1 MKRINFILDHLEKYK
16 LKLLL
21 LVLVT
26 VIYAGMNLISSLML
40 SFVIDN
46 VIDDKP
52 IKMTIM
58 KMLAGVL
65 GGVENIREHLYIL
78 ALVMILINFMVMVL
92 LRYRQS
98 TQGVISENLVA
109 NIRNNLYHHLQEL
122 PYAYHVKAKTGELI
136 QKCTSDV
143 DMIRRFFAG
152 QFAEIFY
159 ILATAIIAMTILFN
173 INYKLAFF
181 ASLSLPVI
189 FLYSFLFFRKI
200 QKQFLVS
207 DEAEAVM
214 STVIQES
221 LSGIRVVKAFNR
233 EIYEI
238 KKFEKT
244 NREYYDVTYKMI
256 LSLGMYWA
264 SSYFICLLGILSII
278 VLGIFAVRNNAIT
291 VGDFVVFVTYQ
302 NMILYPIRALGRIL
316 SDFGK
321 VTVSLDRII
330 DVCETPG
337 EDLIAGLKPD
347 LRGDIVF
354 RDVYFKYSDDNQ
366 DVLKGINLKIKK
378 GESVALIGPTGSG
391 KSSLVHLL
399 SRLYDVDSGSIEI
412 NNCNINDINKNY
424 LRDNVGIVLQEP
436 FLYSKSII
444 SNLKMVNPEAS
455 DDEIYESTRIACI
468 HDVIKSFDKGY
479 RTLVGERGVTLSG
492 GQKQRLAIARTLI
505 KKTPILI
512 FDDSLSAVDTQ
523 TDNMIRNEL
532 NKIGKETT
540 LIIITQRIS
549 SAKDCDRIFVIE
561 DGIITESGTHDELI
575 KIDGLYKR
583 INEIQSQIIVKEEL
597 SNA

>member
-26 VIYAGMNLISSLML
+26 VIYAGMNLISSLMF

-78 ALVMILINFMVMVL
+78 ALVMILIYFMVMVL

-330 DVCETPG
+330 DICETPG

>member
-46 VIDDKP
+46 VIDNKP

-78 ALVMILINFMVMVL
+78 ALVMILIYFMVMVL

-330 DVCETPG
+330 DICETPG

-532 NKIGKETT
+532 NKIGKEIT

>member
-78 ALVMILINFMVMVL
+78 ALVMILIYFMVMVL

-109 NIRNNLYHHLQEL
+109 NIRNNLYRHLQEL

-264 SSYFICLLGILSII
+264 SSYFICLMGILSII

-330 DVCETPG
+330 DICETPG

>member
-46 VIDDKP
+46 VIDNKP

-78 ALVMILINFMVMVL
+78 ALVMILIYFMVMVL

-330 DVCETPG
+330 DICETPG

-412 NNCNINDINKNY
+412 NNCNINDINNNY

>member
-78 ALVMILINFMVMVL
+78 ALVMILIYFMVMVL

-264 SSYFICLLGILSII
+264 SSYFICLMGILSII
-278 VLGIFAVRNNAIT
+278 VLGIFAV
-291 VGDFVVFVTYQ
+291 
-302 NMILYPIRALGRIL
+302 
-316 SDFGK
+316 
-321 VTVSLDRII
+321 
-330 DVCETPG
+330 
-337 EDLIAGLKPD
+337 
-347 LRGDIVF
+347 
-354 RDVYFKYSDDNQ
+354 
-366 DVLKGINLKIKK
+366 
-378 GESVALIGPTGSG
+378 
-391 KSSLVHLL
+391 
-399 SRLYDVDSGSIEI
+399 
-412 NNCNINDINKNY
+412 
-424 LRDNVGIVLQEP
+424 
-436 FLYSKSII
+436 
-444 SNLKMVNPEAS
+444 
-455 DDEIYESTRIACI
+455 
-468 HDVIKSFDKGY
+468 
-479 RTLVGERGVTLSG
+479 
-492 GQKQRLAIARTLI
+492 
-505 KKTPILI
+505 
-512 FDDSLSAVDTQ
+512 
-523 TDNMIRNEL
+523 
-532 NKIGKETT
+532 
-540 LIIITQRIS
+540 
-549 SAKDCDRIFVIE
+549 
-561 DGIITESGTHDELI
+561 
-575 KIDGLYKR
+575 
-583 INEIQSQIIVKEEL
+583 
-597 SNA
+597 

>member
-46 VIDDKP
+46 VIDNKP

-78 ALVMILINFMVMVL
+78 ALVMILIYFMVMVL

-330 DVCETPG
+330 DICETPG

-532 NKIGKETT
+532 NKIGKETI

>member
-1 MKRINFILDHLEKYK
+1 
-16 LKLLL
+16 
-21 LVLVT
+21 
-26 VIYAGMNLISSLML
+26 
-40 SFVIDN
+40 
-46 VIDDKP
+46 
-52 IKMTIM
+52 
-58 KMLAGVL
+58 
-65 GGVENIREHLYIL
+65 
-78 ALVMILINFMVMVL
+78 
-92 LRYRQS
+92 
-98 TQGVISENLVA
+98 
-109 NIRNNLYHHLQEL
+109 
-122 PYAYHVKAKTGELI
+122 
-136 QKCTSDV
+136 
-143 DMIRRFFAG
+143 
-152 QFAEIFY
+152 
-159 ILATAIIAMTILFN
+159 
-173 INYKLAFF
+173 
-181 ASLSLPVI
+181 
-189 FLYSFLFFRKI
+189 
-200 QKQFLVS
+200 
-207 DEAEAVM
+207 
-214 STVIQES
+214 
-221 LSGIRVVKAFNR
+221 
-233 EIYEI
+233 
-238 KKFEKT
+238 
-244 NREYYDVTYKMI
+244 
-256 LSLGMYWA
+256 
-264 SSYFICLLGILSII
+264 
-278 VLGIFAVRNNAIT
+278 NNAIT

-330 DVCETPG
+330 DICETPG

-412 NNCNINDINKNY
+412 NNCNINDINKHY

-512 FDDSLSAVDTQ
+512 FYDSLSAVDTQ